1 MNDYTV
7 YYGIEELHRI
17 NTAVSICFDTETT
30 QLQPEKGGL
39 RLLQLGC
46 TVSKTIIVIDCFQLE
61 DDDWIAIDRFFNNGE
76 RFWLAHN
83 AVFDV
88 GWLQEHDIYIR
99 GSVRCSFIA
108 SRLLTNGIAQ
118 VKHGLDAVARRHLNI
133 EVVKEQQLSD
143 WSAPELTKE
152 QLEYAAKDVEVLCE
166 LDSVIHKKLAVDNL
180 IGCYSLECNA
190 IPAMA
195 QMWRTGLPWNKKAM
209 DQLLADYEND
219 AKEMSKEFIRELNNA
234 LPEDNKLPREE
245 TKEVIRYK
253 EIGEKLTKMGSD
265 IEDRK
270 GWYEELEELKP
281 LVDMAPFNLRAKSI
295 GSKRLGTKKHA
306 GFNINSPKQLMEK
319 LEYILG
325 FIPLNNEGKPSAS
338 RQALRKYAA
347 DHVII
352 QKYLEWKKTEK
363 RRQMLSSIKEKMKPD
378 GFVRASYMQL
388 GADTGRMSCIKPNNQ
403 QIPRDPSFRQCV
415 EAPEGWKIVDADF
428 SQMELRLAAA
438 IAGDPKMAS
447 IFREGSDI
455 HEQTAL
461 SLNCSRQIAKSAN
474 FGLLYGAGA
483 EGLRNYAGA
492 NGVTITI
499 EQAEKVRN
507 DWLNTYSGIKRWQIN
522 NQIISRKTEK
532 ETWPETRIPKTNMRR
547 FLKGDLNKVTVRC
560 NTPIQGAGAAIL
572 KLALVKLWEKV
583 KQAGEDDV
591 RIAAAVHDE
600 ILLLVR
606 DRMVVK
612 QGSEDEKIQNT
623 TKWASILK
631 EAMEEA
637 EYKWLGNIPS
647 LAEVSIGKTWS
658 EVH

>member
-1 MNDYTV
+1 
-7 YYGIEELHRI
+7 
-17 NTAVSICFDTETT
+17 
-30 QLQPEKGGL
+30 
-39 RLLQLGC
+39 
-46 TVSKTIIVIDCFQLE
+46 
-61 DDDWIAIDRFFNNGE
+61 
-76 RFWLAHN
+76 
-83 AVFDV
+83 
-88 GWLQEHDIYIR
+88 
-99 GSVRCSFIA
+99 
-108 SRLLTNGIAQ
+108 
-118 VKHGLDAVARRHLNI
+118 
-133 EVVKEQQLSD
+133 
-143 WSAPELTKE
+143 
-152 QLEYAAKDVEVLCE
+152 
-166 LDSVIHKKLAVDNL
+166 
-180 IGCYSLECNA
+180 
-190 IPAMA
+190 
-195 QMWRTGLPWNKKAM
+195 M
-209 DQLLADYEND
+209 DQLLEDYEND

-245 TKEVIRYK
+245 TKEVIRYR

-265 IEDRK
+265 VEDRK
-270 GWYEELEELKP
+270 RWYEELEELKP

-295 GSKRLGTKKHA
+295 GSKRLGTKKYA

-532 ETWPETRIPKTNMRR
+532 EAWPETRIPKTNMRR

-612 QGSEDEKIQNT
+612 QGSADEKIQNT

>member
-46 TVSKTIIVIDCFQLE
+46 TVSKTIVVIDCFQLE

-209 DQLLADYEND
+209 DQLLEDYEND

-245 TKEVIRYK
+245 TKEVIRYR

-265 IEDRK
+265 VEDRK
-270 GWYEELEELKP
+270 RWYEELEELKP

-295 GSKRLGTKKHA
+295 GSKRLGTKKYA

-532 ETWPETRIPKTNMRR
+532 EAWPETRIPKTNMRR

>member
-46 TVSKTIIVIDCFQLE
+46 TVSKTIVVIDCFQLE

-209 DQLLADYEND
+209 DQLLEDYEND

-245 TKEVIRYK
+245 TKEVIRYR

-265 IEDRK
+265 VEDRK
-270 GWYEELEELKP
+270 RWYEELEELKP

-295 GSKRLGTKKHA
+295 GSKRLGTKKYA

-532 ETWPETRIPKTNMRR
+532 EAWPETRIPKTNMRR

-612 QGSEDEKIQNT
+612 QGSADEKIQNT